1 MHAEKFIKYLRDRGQ
16 MAELTQIPAPKGEF
30 SNLLEVAKYAQV
42 MEQANTAGINSVYKA
57 ALEIGDY
64 PSQVLLQW
72 YINEQVEEEAW
83 TDELVD
89 RTLKAGCAG
98 ALNSLDRHIEKY
110 LGSPA

>member
-1 MHAEKFIKYLRDRGQ
+1 
-16 MAELTQIPAPKGEF
+16 MAELTQVSVPKGEF
-30 SNLLEVAKYAQV
+30 ANILEVAKHAQL

-57 ALEIGDY
+57 ALETGDY
-64 PSQVLLQW
+64 PSQVLLHW

-83 TDELVD
+83 TDEMVD
-89 RTLKAGCAG
+89 RTLRAGCAG